1 LANRFQIGAI
11 EILALSDGT
20 ATLPSGYMRGTN
32 AAQWEPHKRW
42 LDHNGNLVMP
52 LGCFLVRAAGELV
65 LIDTGTGPMDSGGFK
80 GGALLD
86 DLAGEGVSAEDVS
99 QVFITHLHFD
109 HVGWAARQSDGGMTP
124 TFPNASYRW
133 TSAEQEAW
141 RDTPASG
148 FVRQDIFAAVAPRWQ
163 AADGGV
169 QIAEGID
176 VVPLPGHT
184 PGHAGVVVSS
194 GQKRAFILGDAI
206 SCPVQLE
213 EPEWSGLG
221 DMDPGL
227 ARKTQDA
234 LAREIEGSA
243 RLIGASHF
251 PGLSFGRVLRGE
263 GKRYWQV
270 A

>member
-1 LANRFQIGAI
+1 MRQLKKGTGARRMPVRVIVAVIGGI
-11 EILALSDGT
+11 IF
-20 ATLPSGYMRGTN
+20 
-32 AAQWEPHKRW
+32 
-42 LDHNGNLVMP
+42 V
-52 LGCFLVRAAGELV
+52 AAGV
-65 LIDTGTGPMDSGGFK
+65 AVAANIASNRQVDFFASGTHQFYVWCAGGK
-80 GGALLD
+80 DYVAS
-86 DLAGEGVSAEDVS
+86 AEGVNAEDVS

-184 PGHAGVVVSS
+184 PGHAGVV
-194 GQKRAFILGDAI
+194 A
-206 SCPVQLE
+206 
-213 EPEWSGLG
+213 
-221 DMDPGL
+221 
-227 ARKTQDA
+227 
-234 LAREIEGSA
+234 
-243 RLIGASHF
+243 
-251 PGLSFGRVLRGE
+251 
-263 GKRYWQV
+263 
-270 A
+270 